1 MSKLLISES
10 PIMIL
15 PSLAVR
21 IGVNEAVVM
30 QQVHYWLVKSSHV
43 KEGRTWIYNTYKD
56 WQEQLP
62 FWSEST
68 IKRAVKSLE
77 EKGLLMTANWNKAKL
92 DNTKWYSIDYQKLAT
107 FENANSLTADQ
118 TSVQPDLANR
128 TNWNATE
135 SNLTTPIP
143 ENTSE
148 NSTEKKNPVPFEEI
162 IDYLNAKTQSN
173 YKAKSKK
180 TQELIVAR
188 WNEGFM
194 LEDFKKVIDLKTEE
208 WLDDPYWN
216 KFLRP
221 QTLFGPKFE
230 AYVNQKSPIQMYR
243 DEEFDLND

>member
-21 IGVNEAVVM
+21 IGVNETVLL

-43 KEGRTWIYNTYKD
+43 KEGRTWIYNTYRD

-77 EKGLLMTANWNKAKL
+77 EKGLLMTANWNKSKL
-92 DNTKWYSIDYQKLAT
+92 DNTKWYSIDYQQLAAMEGT
-107 FENANSLTADQ
+107 SPTADQ
-118 TSVQPDLANR
+118 TSVQLDSANDA
-128 TNWNATE
+128 NWDGVE
-135 SNLTTPIP
+135 LNLTKPIP
-143 ENTSE
+143 ESTSE
-148 NSTEKKNPVPFEEI
+148 NSTEKKNSVPFEPI
-162 IDYLNAKTQSN
+162 IDYLNAKTKSN

-188 WNEGFM
+188 WNEGFI

-208 WLDDPYWN
+208 WLNDPYWN

-221 QTLFGPKFE
+221 VTLFGPKFE
-230 AYVNQKSPIQMYR
+230 SYVNQKSPIQIFH

>member
-21 IGVNEAVVM
+21 VGVNEAVLL

-43 KEGRTWIYNTYKD
+43 KEGRTWIYNTYRD

-77 EKGLLMTANWNKAKL
+77 EKGLLMTANWNKSKL
-92 DNTKWYSIDYQKLAT
+92 DNTKWFSIDYQQLAT
-107 FENANSLTADQ
+107 MEGTSPNDDQ
-118 TSVQPDLANR
+118 TSVQLEPANDAH
-128 TNWNATE
+128 WDGVE
-135 SNLTTPIP
+135 LNLTKPIP
-143 ENTSE
+143 ESTSE
-148 NSTEKKNPVPFEEI
+148 TSTEKKNSVPFEPI

-188 WNEGFM
+188 WNEGF
-194 LEDFKKVIDLKTEE
+194 T
-208 WLDDPYWN
+208 
-216 KFLRP
+216 
-221 QTLFGPKFE
+221 
-230 AYVNQKSPIQMYR
+230 
-243 DEEFDLND
+243 

>member
-21 IGVNEAVVM
+21 VGVNEAVLL

-43 KEGRTWIYNTYKD
+43 KEGRTWIYNTYRD

-77 EKGLLMTANWNKAKL
+77 EKGLLMTANWNKSKL
-92 DNTKWYSIDYQKLAT
+92 DNTKWYSINYQQLAAMEGT
-107 FENANSLTADQ
+107 SPTADH
-118 TSVQPDLANR
+118 TSVQLEPAKEAN
-128 TNWNATE
+128 WDGVE
-135 SNLTTPIP
+135 LNLTKPIP
-143 ENTSE
+143 ESTSE
-148 NSTEKKNPVPFEEI
+148 NSTEKKNSVPFELI
-162 IDYLNAKTQSN
+162 IDYLNSKTNSN

-188 WNEGFM
+188 WNEGFT

-208 WLDDPYWN
+208 WLNDPYWN

-221 QTLFGPKFE
+221 VTLFGSKFE
-230 AYVNQKSPIQMYR
+230 SYVNQKSPIQIFH
-243 DEEFDLND
+243 DEEFDLID

>member
-21 IGVNEAVVM
+21 IGVNEAVLL

-43 KEGRTWIYNTYKD
+43 KEGRTWIYNTYRD

-77 EKGLLMTANWNKAKL
+77 ERGLLLTANWNKSKL
-92 DNTKWYSIDYQKLAT
+92 DNTKWYSIDYQQLAAMEGD
-107 FENANSLTADQ
+107 FPRADQ
-118 TSVQPDLANR
+118 TSVQLELAKDAS
-128 TNWNATE
+128 WDGVE
-135 SNLTTPIP
+135 LNLTKPIP
-143 ENTSE
+143 EITTE
-148 NSTEKKNPVPFEEI
+148 NSTEKKNSVPFEPI
-162 IDYLNAKTQSN
+162 IDYLNSKTKSN
-173 YKAKSKK
+173 YKAKTKK

-188 WNEGFM
+188 WNEGFT

-208 WLDDPYWN
+208 WLNDPYWN

-221 QTLFGPKFE
+221 VTLFGPKFE
-230 AYVNQKSPIQMYR
+230 SYVNQRSPIQVFH